1 MPIDPAMQSRF
12 RLPAP
17 HGAYVI
23 GVVQDLP
30 AARAGLP
37 PGSVIVA
44 LDERPVGS
52 PDELTRLVTSGP
64 VGRPVSLE
72 YVLPGGEAKK
82 ADVVLQPLERPLEQV
97 LVGPEPVPATPTLLP
112 SPSAPPSA
120 PAEAFP
126 YRSNRPVDAAT
137 LEATR
142 AEIRRLRARLD
153 ELDRLVGPTR
163 D

>member
-1 MPIDPAMQSRF
+1 
-12 RLPAP
+12 
-17 HGAYVI
+17 
-23 GVVQDLP
+23 
-30 AARAGLP
+30 
-37 PGSVIVA
+37 
-44 LDERPVGS
+44 
-52 PDELTRLVTSGP
+52 
-64 VGRPVSLE
+64 VSLE